1 MILRILGEGQYELND
16 DALGELNELDDRLI
30 AAVETGDE
38 QAFRPALVR
47 LQERVRT
54 LGRPLPYE
62 EIRPSDLVLPPHDV
76 SLEEMRELLG
86 EEGLIPG

>member
-1 MILRILGEGQYELND
+1 MILRILGEGQYELSD
-16 DALGELNELDDRLI
+16 DAVGELNELDERLI
-30 AAVETGDE
+30 AAVESGDE
-38 QAFRPALVR
+38 QAFRPALDA
-47 LQERVRT
+47 LQDRVRA

-62 EIRPSDLVLPPHDV
+62 EIRPSDLVLPPPDV